1 MENAFKI
8 KQKLQEQKH
17 LLINDYYIKNIGL
30 FGSLI
35 KGSATPTSDIDI
47 LVDFSKPVDLFAFV
61 ELKNHLSE
69 LLDANVDLV
78 MKKGLK
84 PAIGKRILKEVEY
97 I

>member
-1 MENAFKI
+1 M
-8 KQKLQEQKH
+8 L
-17 LLINDYYIKNIGL
+17 
-30 FGSLI
+30 

-47 LVDFSKPVDLFAFV
+47 LVDFSRPVDLFAFI

-84 PAIGKRILKEVEY
+84 PSIGKRILKEVEY

>member
-1 MENAFKI
+1 MEKAFKI

-17 LLINDYYIKNIGL
+17 LLINNYHVKDLGL
-30 FGSLI
+30 FGSML

-47 LVDFSKPVDLFAFV
+47 LVDFSRPVDLFAFI

-84 PAIGKRILKEVEY
+84 PSIGKRILKEVEY